1 MPDIKEIDII
11 IQESG
16 DESVGIFGYTC
27 EIKQVTLDES
37 LMPREEL
44 RSATKE
50 YFEGY
55 ITFGYVNVYFSD
67 ELDKLNDEFYDNK
80 TD

>member
-11 IQESG
+11 IQEAG

-27 EIKQVTLDES
+27 EIKQVMLDES

>member
-1 MPDIKEIDII
+1 MPDIKEVDII
-11 IQESG
+11 IQELS
-16 DESVGIFGYTC
+16 DESVGIFGQTY
-27 EIKQVTLDES
+27 EIKSVICDNGDMLRD
-37 LMPREEL
+37 EL

-50 YFEGY
+50 YFEKY

-67 ELDKLNDEFYDNK
+67 ELDKLNGEFYDNG